1 MLGELAQGASD
12 GGAMSRRARKGD
24 DFGSPE
30 PLKRGRDARVEQL
43 ARERIPG
50 AAVPWV
56 CAAGM
61 LALLVWRVVAA

>member
-1 MLGELAQGASD
+1 V
-12 GGAMSRRARKGD
+12 SRRVRKGD
-24 DFGSPE
+24 PFGSHA
-30 PLKRGRDARVEQL
+30 PLKRGRDARVEHL

-61 LALLVWRVVAA
+61 LALLVWRVMAA